1 LGLKTFSAHLFFFKK
16 KKEKKL
22 GEFLYSI
29 ILVILSTWPFG
40 ERKVVA
46 EEGKRK
52 VILTGRME

>member
-1 LGLKTFSAHLFFFKK
+1 MQYHL
-16 KKEKKL
+16 
-22 GEFLYSI
+22 SHP
-29 ILVILSTWPFG
+29 VHVTVRG